1 MPSSIAFLNPCQVLD
16 PDKAQSS
23 MKAAMIIVLVFYCVS
38 VLNFSPMIIPNTLLT
53 HTYCFQMGMSDQLE
67 KEDTLMKVT
76 RL

>member
-1 MPSSIAFLNPCQVLD
+1 
-16 PDKAQSS
+16 

-67 KEDTLMKVT
+67 KENTLMKVT